1 MASKSKQGRRKDE
14 GQHRTVAL
22 NVWRIGKALD
32 DMHLAWTSEKPD
44 CLVSRAT
51 WQRLR
56 STGRVSLTKA
66 SQIADFLGIELE
78 DLLLP
83 EESGDV
89 SRFSWPEHPEWE
101 IIEGSAPWERTSN
114 GLYFFR
120 CKVRHKHLGDE
131 TRPVYG
137 RARVYD
143 LTRVPD
149 NQRSGMREQLTR
161 HPLVCRQL
169 AQFSQFIGNLSV
181 APIAGEKIW
190 WVVDEWID
198 GVELTEVMRE
208 GPLAPGR
215 LHDLMRQVA
224 EGLEILHQ
232 HDIVL
237 RELSPRHLLVDSDEQ
252 VRFTELD
259 LAKLLSGA
267 KTVAAEWP
275 VDPYRAPEVESG
287 IATPQAD
294 YFSWAM
300 MFLHAATGDST
311 LSPREVDALDS
322 IRPSKELKGLLRKC
336 LSPMRSKR
344 PRSVAELLAALQ

>member
-1 MASKSKQGRRKDE
+1 MAKRKPHNSNE
-14 GQHRTVAL
+14 PRAARVGSVAL
-22 NVWRIGKALD
+22 NRFKIDAVLKKRGLT
-32 DMHLAWTSEKPD
+32 WTSEKPG

-51 WQRLR
+51 WHRLNHGQRISR
-56 STGRVSLTKA
+56 EKA
-66 SQIADFLGIELE
+66 VQIAEFVELE
-78 DLLLP
+78 LSELLVP
-83 EESGDV
+83 DDQESM
-89 SRFSWPEHPEWE
+89 FEWPEHPEWE
-101 IIEGSAPWERTSN
+101 IIEASAGWDWTSN

-131 TRPVYG
+131 VRPVYG

-149 NQRSGMREQLTR
+149 NQRREMREQLTR

-169 AQFSQFIGNLSV
+169 SRFCQFIRNLSV
-181 APIAGEKIW
+181 APIADERIW

-198 GVELTEVMRE
+198 GFTLTEVMRD
-208 GPLAPGR
+208 GPLAAER
-215 LHDLMRQVA
+215 LRDLMRQVA
-224 EGLEILHQ
+224 EGLDVLHQ
-232 HDIVL
+232 QDIVL
-237 RELSPRHLLVDSDEQ
+237 RELNPSRLLVDCDGQ

-259 LAKLLSGA
+259 LAKLLTGA

-300 MFLHAATGDST
+300 MFLHAATGDLT
-311 LSPREVDALDS
+311 LSSREVDAVDS
-322 IRPSKELKGLLRKC
+322 IRPLKELKGLLRKC

-344 PRSVAELLAALQ
+344 PRSVAELLAAIQ